1 MVKNTLGAHIRCMY
15 TIPGQLEIQG
25 DICRQNDDD
34 HFDIALFSALGQ
46 TLCTFVAC
54 DSERVTAAFYSAF

>member
-1 MVKNTLGAHIRCMY
+1 MMKNTLGAHVLCIY

-25 DICRQNDDD
+25 GDICQQDDDD
-34 HFDIALFSALGQ
+34 HFDIALFSALKQ

-54 DSERVTAAFYSAF
+54 DSK